1 MKVATS
7 QLLKTEISI
16 LQELDHP
23 NIVRFVEVLYSNH
36 NCYLI
41 TQYCEGGNLE
51 KYSHQKENLQWG
63 TITHQISQ
71 GCQYLA
77 EKNIIHRD
85 LKPANIFRK
94 GGIWKIGDF
103 GFARKISH
111 SGALII
117 EAYKVGSPLFMPLET
132 LERNMYSIK
141 SDSFALGVIIFL
153 LIFKQFPFEG
163 KDIPNIMKNIKKNEP
178 NCSKN

>member
-1 MKVATS
+1 MKVANS
-7 QLLKTEISI
+7 HLLRQEISL

-23 NIVRFVEVLYSNH
+23 NIVRFIQVLYSSS

-41 TQYCEGGNLE
+41 TEYCEGGNLE
-51 KYSHQKENLQWG
+51 KYISQKENLEWG
-63 TITHQISQ
+63 TIVYQISQ

-77 EKNIIHRD
+77 SRNIIHRD
-85 LKPANIFRK
+85 IKPANIFRK
-94 GGIWKIGDF
+94 DGQWKIGDF

-117 EAYKVGSPLFMPLET
+117 EAYRVGSPLFMPLET

-141 SDSFALGVIIFL
+141 SDSFALGIIIYY
-153 LIFKQFPFEG
+153 LIFRQFPFGG
-163 KDIPNIMKNIKKNEP
+163 KDIPSIIKSIQE
-178 NCSKN
+178 S